1 MSALYLLGIK
11 LESGIGRNFKSEMVV
26 EVLKLQS
33 LDVACSHCLCRLF
46 VIVKEIIVSIVN
58 YIASRVFIQI
68 NYNATQNLD

>member
-1 MSALYLLGIK
+1 
-11 LESGIGRNFKSEMVV
+11 MVV